1 MPFME
6 RFTNFWDQIS
16 TIFLSFEIPD
26 FLDICLVAFV
36 LYSLIKL
43 IRETRAFQLAKGFIL
58 LGLVYILI
66 TSFNMQASSYIF
78 QRLFSDLIILII
90 ILFQPEIR
98 HALESVGG
106 SSIPKFGF
114 LGGSKNESNILNET
128 TKTAINEICKAC
140 NDFSQKKIGAIIVFE
155 KDTLLGEVINTGTA
169 IDAHVSKELIGNIF
183 FPMSPLHD
191 GATVIRSGRIIS
203 AGCILPLTKNQ
214 TISRDLG
221 TRHRAALGLSEESDA
236 IVVVVSEESGY
247 ISIAKKGL
255 LERNISDA
263 VLREKLN
270 ISLLLDTNTN
280 ENDPGVIKKLFGGLK
295 R

>member
-6 RFTNFWDQIS
+6 RITSSWNQIS
-16 TIFLSFEIPD
+16 TIFLSFRIPD
-26 FLDICLVAFV
+26 LLDICLVAFI

-43 IRETRAFQLAKGFIL
+43 IRETRAFQLAKGFVLI
-58 LGLVYILI
+58 GLVYILI
-66 TSFNMQASSYIF
+66 TAFNMQASSYIF
-78 QRLFSDLIILII
+78 HRLFSDLIILII

-98 HALESVGG
+98 HALESFGG
-106 SSIPKFGF
+106 STIPSFGF
-114 LGGSKNESNILNET
+114 LTGTKSEGNIQNEVV
-128 TKTAINEICKAC
+128 KTAINDVCKAC
-140 NDFSQKKIGAIIVFE
+140 NDFSQKKIGAIIAFE
-155 KDTLLGEVINTGTA
+155 KDTLLGDVIDTGTA
-169 IDAHVSKELIGNIF
+169 IDASVSKELIGNIF

-191 GATVIRSGRIIS
+191 GATVIRSGRVIA

-236 IVVVVSEESGY
+236 VVVVVSEETGC

-255 LERNISDA
+255 LERNISES

-270 ISLLLDTNTN
+270 NSLLRDPKSS
-280 ENDPGVIKKLFGGLK
+280 ENAPGVIKKIFGGLK

>member
-6 RFTNFWDQIS
+6 RITTFWNQIS
-16 TIFLSFEIPD
+16 TIFLAFKIPD
-26 FLDICLVAFV
+26 LLDICLVAFV
-36 LYSLIKL
+36 LYALIKL

-58 LGLVYILI
+58 LGIAYIFI
-66 TSFNMQASSYIF
+66 TAFNMQASSFIF
-78 QRLFSDLIILII
+78 HRLFSDFIILII

-106 SSIPKFGF
+106 STIPRFGLF
-114 LGGSKNESNILNET
+114 SGSKSENIVKNEII
-128 TKTAINEICKAC
+128 KTAINDICKAC
-140 NDFSQKKIGAIIVFE
+140 NDFSQKKIGAIIAFE
-155 KDTLLGEVINTGTA
+155 KDTLLGDAINTGTA
-169 IDAHVSKELIGNIF
+169 IDASVSKELIGNIF

-191 GATVIRSGRIIS
+191 GATIIRNGRVIA
-203 AGCILPLTKNQ
+203 AGCILPLTQNQ

-236 IVVVVSEESGY
+236 VVVVVSEETGC

-255 LERNISDA
+255 LERDMSES

-270 ISLLLDTNTN
+270 NSLLLDANRN
-280 ENDPGVIKKLFGGLK
+280 EKDPGMIKKLFGGLK
-295 R
+295 K

>member
-6 RFTNFWDQIS
+6 RIMNFWNQIS

-36 LYSLIKL
+36 LYHLIKL
-43 IRETRAFQLAKGFIL
+43 IRETRAFQLAKGFLL
-58 LGLVYILI
+58 LGIAYILI
-66 TSFNMQASSYIF
+66 TALHMQASTYIF
-78 QRLFSDLIILII
+78 HSLFTDLIILII

-106 SSIPKFGF
+106 SSMPKFGF
-114 LGGSKNESNILNET
+114 FTGSKNENTIQNET
-128 TKTAINEICKAC
+128 LKKAINDVCKTC
-140 NDFSQKKIGAIIVFE
+140 NDFGQKKIGAIIVFE
-155 KDTLLGEVINTGTA
+155 RDTLLGEVINTGTA
-169 IDAHVSKELIGNIF
+169 IDATVSKELIGNIF

-191 GATVIRSGRIIS
+191 GATVIRNGRIIA
-203 AGCILPLTKNQ
+203 AGCILPLTQNQ

-236 IVVVVSEESGY
+236 VVVVVSEETGS

-255 LERNISDA
+255 LERNISES

-270 ISLLLDTNTN
+270 NELLLDTNAN
-280 ENDPGVIKKLFGGLK
+280 KNDPGVIKKIFGGLK
-295 R
+295 K

>member
-6 RFTNFWDQIS
+6 RITTFWNQIS
-16 TIFLSFEIPD
+16 TIFLAFKIPD
-26 FLDICLVAFV
+26 LLDICLVAFV
-36 LYSLIKL
+36 LYALIKL

-58 LGLVYILI
+58 LGIAYIFI
-66 TSFNMQASSYIF
+66 TAFNMQASSFIF
-78 QRLFSDLIILII
+78 HRLFSDFIILII

-106 SSIPKFGF
+106 STIPRFGLF
-114 LGGSKNESNILNET
+114 SGSKSENIVKNEII
-128 TKTAINEICKAC
+128 KTAINDICKAC
-140 NDFSQKKIGAIIVFE
+140 NDFSQKKIGAIIAFE
-155 KDTLLGEVINTGTA
+155 KDTLLGDAINTGTA
-169 IDAHVSKELIGNIF
+169 IDASVSKELIGNIF

-191 GATVIRSGRIIS
+191 GATIIRNGRVIA
-203 AGCILPLTKNQ
+203 AGCILPLTQNQ

-236 IVVVVSEESGY
+236 VVVVVSEETGC

-255 LERNISDA
+255 LERDMSES

-270 ISLLLDTNTN
+270 NSLLLDANQN
-280 ENDPGVIKKLFGGLK
+280 EKDPGMIKKLFGGLK
-295 R
+295 K